1 MQGYIYSENANIFN
15 EVLANRIQKY
25 IKEIVYQ
32 NQVGFTLGMKEYFNI
47 HRSVNMIHHIN
58 KMKDKN
64 HTFIS

>member
-32 NQVGFTLGMKEYFNI
+32 NQVGFTLGMKE
-47 HRSVNMIHHIN
+47 
-58 KMKDKN
+58 
-64 HTFIS
+64 